1 MAHTDTEEK
10 GYIYRDSIYWGG
22 VVGGLG
28 DQYCGVD
35 LLIERGLEERGLR
48 GEELTEGGEGG
59 QRGINDE
66 NNDGGLAKAEKREN
80 YGWHDGEGGGG
91 GRPRQHQR
99 QHQHSNFGR
108 PPPM

>member
-28 DQYCGVD
+28 DQDCGVD

-48 GEELTEGGEGG
+48 GEELTLISLRRVMDIGYE
-59 QRGINDE
+59 DE
-66 NNDGGLAKAEKREN
+66 KNMLC
-80 YGWHDGEGGGG
+80 
-91 GRPRQHQR
+91 
-99 QHQHSNFGR
+99 
-108 PPPM
+108 